1 MTRSTRRIGI
11 LLVIIV
17 AAVIAFLSAGPARA
31 SARELDGEGP
41 EIPAEDRETTDDLV
55 VDLYLV

>member
-1 MTRSTRRIGI
+1 MPRSARRIGI

-17 AAVIAFLSAGPARA
+17 AAIAAFLSAGP
-31 SARELDGEGP
+31 SAGAVREIEEGDH
-41 EIPAEDRETTDDLV
+41 ERSSDDREAEDLV